1 MRYIMLYP
9 YIALVEGKDTGAL
22 YDLLNRKVIEIEHGE
37 FNLLKQAQRGTS
49 IDELYGCNLS
59 DIHRLRLTALMTA
72 ILVAFSNCDFKEE
85 KKQNFVEPLL
95 STPFPVFLIVCC
107 RFLVVI
113 FYWIVFSAMNMGL
126 VYLLNVNLFGNEGF
140 YVIMDIA
147 YYLVILFLGIV
158 MSLSVWNN
166 NLLPKMTSSF
176 VSLGVLILGITSAFN
191 NISMTLI
198 IGVIMLLLAFGG
210 IITFLFTY
218 NKENLIGD

>member
-1 MRYIMLYP
+1 MTGYLYRDIKHSLRRFWEKKYIFLFS
-9 YIALVEGKDTGAL
+9 YILVPIVLGIFRSQSAS
-22 YDLLNRKVIEIEHGE
+22 V
-37 FNLLKQAQRGTS
+37 
-49 IDELYGCNLS
+49 S
-59 DIHRLRLTALMTA
+59 DGLRLTALMTA

-95 STPFPVFLIVCC
+95 STPYPVFLIVCC
-107 RFLVVI
+107 RFLVAI

-147 YYLVILFLGIV
+147 YYLVIIFLGIV
-158 MSLSVWNN
+158 MSLSVWNT

-210 IITFLFTY
+210 IITFFFTY

>member
-1 MRYIMLYP
+1 MTGYLYRDIKHSLRRFWEKKYIFLFS
-9 YIALVEGKDTGAL
+9 YILVPIVLGIFRSQSAS
-22 YDLLNRKVIEIEHGE
+22 V
-37 FNLLKQAQRGTS
+37 
-49 IDELYGCNLS
+49 S
-59 DIHRLRLTALMTA
+59 DGLRLTALMTA

-95 STPFPVFLIVCC
+95 STPYPVFLIVCC
-107 RFLVVI
+107 RFLVAI

-147 YYLVILFLGIV
+147 YYLVIIFLGIV
-158 MSLSVWNN
+158 MSLSVWNT